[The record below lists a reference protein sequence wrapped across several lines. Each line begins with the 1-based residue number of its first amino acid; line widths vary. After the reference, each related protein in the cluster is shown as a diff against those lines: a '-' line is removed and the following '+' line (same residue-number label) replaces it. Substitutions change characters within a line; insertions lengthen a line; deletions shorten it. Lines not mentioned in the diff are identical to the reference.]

1 MHCTY
6 CDAVFT
12 PKRTTVKFCSVRCR
26 AAAWQAN
33 RDFELALVE
42 ENLTRP
48 LVRVRA
54 RRGTDTGV

>member
-1 MHCTY
+1 MQCTY
-6 CDAVFT
+6 CDAEFT
-12 PKRTTVKFCSVRCR
+12 PKRTTGKFCSARCR

-42 ENLTRP
+42 ANLTRP

-54 RRGTDTGV
+54 LRGTHAGV